1 MQLSLVHPDS
11 APLPKLNND
20 SLNDSL
26 VIPVLKRYNRF
37 YSDDT
42 SEDNIFY
49 LNRPQIKK
57 HTNIDE
63 IYLLYKICYNSLSI
77 KDFKFLIKYCN
88 DLQKGIYCNQT
99 ILLSGPKS
107 KHIYNFINH
116 NLSDSNY
123 TLPILIIDNRC
134 NPEYF
139 GNAVH
144 LISN

>member
-11 APLPKLNND
+11 APLPKSD
-20 SLNDSL
+20 SCSL
-26 VIPVLKRYNRF
+26 DIPVLRRYNRY
-37 YSDDT
+37 YSEEKEQKDDL
-42 SEDNIFY
+42 NIFY
-49 LNRPQIKK
+49 INRPQIKK

-88 DLQKGIYCNQT
+88 DLQKEIYCNQT

-107 KHIYNFINH
+107 KHIYDFINY
-116 NLSDSNY
+116 NLKDANY
-123 TLPILIIDNRC
+123 TLPILIIDDRC

>member
-11 APLPKLNND
+11 APLPKSD
-20 SLNDSL
+20 TYSLD
-26 VIPVLKRYNRF
+26 IPVLRRYNRY
-37 YSDDT
+37 YSDNQN
-42 SEDNIFY
+42 DNIFY
-49 LNRPQIKK
+49 MNRPQIKK
-57 HTNIDE
+57 YTNIDE

-107 KHIYNFINH
+107 KHIYDFINH
-116 NLSDSNY
+116 NLTDSNY
-123 TLPILIIDNRC
+123 TLPILIIDDRC

>member
-11 APLPKLNND
+11 APLPKSD
-20 SLNDSL
+20 TYSLD
-26 VIPVLKRYNRF
+26 IPVLRRYNRY
-37 YSDDT
+37 YSDNQN
-42 SEDNIFY
+42 DNIFY
-49 LNRPQIKK
+49 MNRPQIKK
-57 HTNIDE
+57 YTNIDE

-107 KHIYNFINH
+107 KHIYDFINH
-116 NLSDSNY
+116 NLTDSNY
-123 TLPILIIDNRC
+123 TLPILIIDDRC

-139 GNAVH
+139 GNALQ

>member
-11 APLPKLNND
+11 APLPKSD
-20 SLNDSL
+20 TYSLD
-26 VIPVLKRYNRF
+26 IPVLRRYNRY
-37 YSDDT
+37 YSNEKEQNDD
-42 SEDNIFY
+42 SNIFY
-49 LNRPQIKK
+49 MNRPQIKK
-57 HTNIDE
+57 YTNIDE

-88 DLQKGIYCNQT
+88 DLQKGIYRNQT

-107 KHIYNFINH
+107 KHIYDFINH

-123 TLPILIIDNRC
+123 TLPILIIDDRC

>member
-11 APLPKLNND
+11 APLPKSD
-20 SLNDSL
+20 SYALE
-26 VIPVLKRYNRF
+26 IPVLRRYNRY
-37 YSDDT
+37 YSDDH
-42 SEDNIFY
+42 SDNIFY
-49 LNRPQIKK
+49 INRPQIKK

-63 IYLLYKICYNSLSI
+63 IYLLYKICYNSLSV

-88 DLQKGIYCNQT
+88 DLQKGIYCKQT

-107 KHIYNFINH
+107 KQIYDFINH

-123 TLPILIIDNRC
+123 TLPILIIDERC

-144 LISN
+144 LISH